1 MIRFLV
7 LLFVATSAL
16 AQTWT
21 CESPNDTY
29 RECRIGSGGVVK
41 LVMETSERRCF
52 EGLTW
57 GTREGGIVWV
67 NRGCRATFTV
77 DNGDSNR
84 RVNCESQDGNREV
97 CVVEPVNDVALLQQ
111 ISTTPCVEFENWGFN
126 PDRNH
131 IWVDRGCRGQFILAK
146 TRGPVRMTGQKLPT
160 LEGVVV
166 CESDHGGRKRCAADT
181 TAGVQIIRNLSEDNC
196 RFGREWN
203 YDGTGIWV
211 SKGCRAEFAIKGA
224 KPRAH
229 AMTCE
234 SRNNAHETC
243 LGDMRFGVDL
253 VRQFGNNYCILGK
266 TWGFDAHGVWV
277 TDGCRAQ
284 FALGGYRIPAEA
296 VPPTATK
303 LVCASADGARIQ
315 CPADTKEGVGL
326 IRQLSESDCVLNRN
340 WGYDRA
346 GIWVS
351 EGCRAEFAVGR

>member
-1 MIRFLV
+1 MIRFLA
-7 LLFVATSAL
+7 LFFFATSAL

-29 RECRIGSGGVVK
+29 RECRIGSGGVIK
-41 LVMETSERRCF
+41 LVMEMSERRCF

-77 DNGDSNR
+77 DNGDTNR
-84 RVNCESQDGNREV
+84 RIVCESQDGKRQICLV
-97 CVVEPVNDVALLQQ
+97 DPINDVALLQQ
-111 ISTTPCVEFENWGFN
+111 VSQAPCIEFQTWGFN
-126 PDRNH
+126 PDRNQ

-146 TRGPVRMTGQKLPT
+146 TGAARRATSNTRM
-160 LEGVVV
+160 LEGIVV
-166 CESDHGGRKRCAADT
+166 CESNDRGKKRCAADT

-203 YDGTGIWV
+203 YDASGIWV
-211 SKGCRAEFAIKGA
+211 SKGCRAEFAIKA
-224 KPRAH
+224 TKPRAH

-234 SRNNAHETC
+234 SRNNANEIC
-243 LGDMRFGVDL
+243 LGDTRFGIDL
-253 VRQFGNNYCILGK
+253 VRQFGNNPCILGK
-266 TWGFDAHGVWV
+266 TWGFDTQGVWV
-277 TDGCRAQ
+277 TDGCRAL
-284 FALGGYRIPAEA
+284 FALGGYRIPEEE

-303 LVCASADGARIQ
+303 MVCASADGARIQ